1 MWPFTSATPAP
12 AQHPSPEAS
21 ADKCPVDH
29 TTRQTWLANNPSTPH
44 PFSAPAAAAA
54 GPVAGPSSAPGQVS
68 KPAQQIQPR
77 LSQQRVISSI
87 PRGSSESPN
96 ADSPGMSLREDAPS
110 YPPSPS
116 SSSSPAHAQPEK
128 DASGNW
134 IYPSE
139 QQFFNAMLRK
149 KHNPNPSDMRT
160 IVPIHNAVNEK
171 AWEEIL
177 KWEHGVDDGGRGC
190 GGPKLVSFVGRPQ
203 ERTPKALMKGLLGY
217 TAPFDRHDWVIDRCG
232 THIRY
237 VIDFYTGR
245 AGVDQ
250 RIAFHLDVRPAVD
263 DWIGVKTRVVGWWN
277 GV

>member
-1 MWPFTSATPAP
+1 MWPFDSAP
-12 AQHPSPEAS
+12 AAAHPAAEAS
-21 ADKCPVDH
+21 ADRCPVDH
-29 TTRQTWLANNPSTPH
+29 STRQTWLANNPTTPH
-44 PFSAPAAAAA
+44 PFSAPPAAA
-54 GPVAGPSSAPGQVS
+54 GPSSERAQ
-68 KPAQQIQPR
+68 PAQPR

-87 PRGSSESPN
+87 PRGSTESPN
-96 ADSPGMSLREDAPS
+96 ADSPGMSLRDDAPPYS
-110 YPPSPS
+110 AA
-116 SSSSPAHAQPEK
+116 SSSPAPSSSHAQPEK

-149 KHNPNPSDMRT
+149 KHNPNPADMRT

-177 KWEHGVDDGGRGC
+177 KWEHGVDDGGRSC

-203 ERTPKALMKGLLGY
+203 ERTPKALFKTLLGY

-232 THIRY
+232 THVRY

-263 DWIGVKTRVVGWWN
+263 DWTGVKTRVIGWWN
-277 GV
+277 GA